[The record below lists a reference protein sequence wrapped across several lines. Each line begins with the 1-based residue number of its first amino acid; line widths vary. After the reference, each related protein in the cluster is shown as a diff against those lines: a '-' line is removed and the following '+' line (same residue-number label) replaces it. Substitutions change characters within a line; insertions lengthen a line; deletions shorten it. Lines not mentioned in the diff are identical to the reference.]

1 MFGNSTIP
9 ILEQVVQFTQAR
21 HGVLAGNLANIDTPG
36 YRTADLSPERFQ
48 AKLREAIDARGDRAR
63 QAREARYVGSAHGA
77 GEMPRVFSD
86 EAFDE
91 FSEVRESMRSVLH
104 HDDSDVSLEK
114 QVTELAKNQVEHNL
128 ALTLLTSQMRLLQ
141 TAISERVA

>member
-21 HGVLAGNLANIDTPG
+21 HGVLAGNLANMDTPG

-48 AKLREAIDARGDRAR
+48 SKLQEAIDARSDRSNRAR
-63 QAREARYVGSAHGA
+63 DERYA
-77 GEMPRVFSD
+77 GITSSMSSPFAADV
-86 EAFDE
+86 DE
-91 FSEVRESMRSVLH
+91 FGEVKETMRSILH
-104 HDDSDVSLEK
+104 HDHNDVGLEK
-114 QVTELAKNQVEHNL
+114 QVTEMAKNQAEHNL

-141 TAISERVA
+141 TAITERVA

>member
-21 HGVLAGNLANIDTPG
+21 HGVLAGNLANMDTPG

-48 AKLREAIDARGDRAR
+48 EKLREAIDARADRASR
-63 QAREARYVGSAHGA
+63 ARDERYA
-77 GEMPRVFSD
+77 GISSSSSGPFAAAE
-86 EAFDE
+86 FDE
-91 FSEVRESMRSVLH
+91 FGEVKESMRSILH
-104 HDDSDVSLEK
+104 HDDNDVSLEK
-114 QVTELAKNQVEHNL
+114 QATELAKNQSEHNL